1 LNETRERYAKHNEA
15 VRSGG
20 APAPGPFHFNA
31 EFRTFKP
38 VQTPIEHLRDILFN
52 KITSDNVMLGLY
64 QLLALAINDSCDMLN
79 ERNAVLEE
87 FRKSP
92 PDVTLV
98 CFLGLP
104 RRDGPVDE
112 RYPSLINGL
121 RVRCDDAIIFGKE
134 LADHLQKHAKAI
146 SKEYGRGAPKVA
158 VTDFKRPETLGLLP
172 DAKEYADLLAAL
184 RGETPGNAGEAAVRV
199 T

>member
-1 LNETRERYAKHNEA
+1 LPALPEGLSPALGRRRLLQGAVNRRKDQISEIRSVNAATNLVIGIVNSYIGMKRQVILPLLNDLNETRERYAKHNEA

-52 KITSDNVMLGLY
+52 KITSDNVMLALY

-112 RYPSLINGL
+112 R
-121 RVRCDDAIIFGKE
+121 V
-134 LADHLQKHAKAI
+134 
-146 SKEYGRGAPKVA
+146 
-158 VTDFKRPETLGLLP
+158 VTGSHHDRQRET
-172 DAKEYADLLAAL
+172 A
-184 RGETPGNAGEAAVRV
+184 TPG
-199 T
+199 